1 MRNIN
6 QLKAWEV
13 VALITISS
21 AVCIFIDTPI
31 YRIIHFVPTYWGRV
45 ICGFLLGGVLLGVYQ
60 LFACTIVTG
69 HFTLG
74 HSPIPCI
81 FKNLGIG
88 VLIGIIMIS
97 SIILSLMV
105 FGCYTVEGFGFQGMS
120 LLLSLEYYFIGAC
133 CEEIIFRGIIL
144 RFIGIRWNVVAAL
157 VISSALFGL
166 LHINNH
172 GMTWMGIAGIV
183 LVGFLFGSMYLYSG
197 SIWMPLGIHWIWNVL
212 EDIVFGSAVS
222 GVSSDGSMIQA
233 RFHGSDL
240 MTGGSCGIEAS
251 VVTMV
256 FAIIVT
262 ICFLLQSK
270 EKFIAHKA

>member
-13 VALITISS
+13 IALIIVSS
-21 AVCIFIDTPI
+21 AVFIFIDTPI
-31 YRIIHFVPTYWGRV
+31 YEIVHLIPTYWGRI
-45 ICGFLLGGVLLGVYQ
+45 ICGLLLGGVLLGIYQ
-60 LFACTIVTG
+60 LLASTIETG
-69 HFTLG
+69 HVTLG
-74 HSPIPCI
+74 HGSIPCI

-88 VLIGIIMIS
+88 VFIGIIIIS
-97 SIILSLMV
+97 STILSLMV
-105 FGCYTVEGFGFQGMS
+105 FGYYTVEGFGFQGMS

-144 RFIGIRWNVVAAL
+144 RFIGIRWNAVAAL
-157 VISSALFGL
+157 VISSVLFGL

-262 ICFLLQSK
+262 ICFLLRSK
-270 EKFIAHKA
+270 EKLTARKA